1 MEAFKTILF
10 LFAGILL
17 LNVILD
23 AVISS
28 TSGVGGFIVIGLTLY
43 VLYLFSVSECQ
54 NSRI

>member
-28 TSGVGGFIVIGLTLY
+28 TNNVGGFVVIGFTLF
-43 VLYLFSVSECQ
+43 VLYYFFADKDK
-54 NSRI
+54 